1 MLTWKELTLSAWR
14 LYRLSFRL
22 VFHRKL
28 LFMGAGILA
37 YYGILYAL
45 AVFRPGEGFSAIQAL
60 HILVEAPGTVLG
72 IYLTMDLVAG
82 ERDRNTLEVLFSTS
96 SSHYKIWVV
105 RMLSIYVVLA
115 VSLMAMSALSYFFFA
130 EFLFVEGALN
140 AFLPA
145 FLVANLTFFFS
156 VSFRSG
162 NAAGMLSL
170 GFLIFILLTSES
182 LGNTPYFLFLNPF
195 DPPIGVDDAL
205 WGDRVL
211 VNRLCVAALGCVL
224 LFLALRRMEGRER
237 LLS

>member
-1 MLTWKELTLSAWR
+1 MLTWRDLTWSAWR
-14 LYRLSFRL
+14 LSRLSFQI

-28 LFMGAGILA
+28 LFMGGGILA
-37 YYGILYAL
+37 YYAILYAL

-60 HILVEAPGTVLG
+60 HILVEAPGTVLA

-82 ERDRNTLEVLFSTS
+82 ERDRDTLEVLFSTS
-96 SSHYKIWVV
+96 ASHYKIWMV
-105 RMLSIYVVLA
+105 RMLSIYVVLG
-115 VSLMAMSALSYFFFA
+115 VSLVAMSTLCYFLFA
-130 EFLFVEGALN
+130 EFLVVEGALN

-156 VSFRSG
+156 VTFRSG

-170 GFLIFILLTSES
+170 GFLILILLASGP
-182 LGNTPYFLFLNPF
+182 LRDTPYFLFLNPF
-195 DPPIGVDDAL
+195 DPPIGVDDTL
-205 WGDRVL
+205 WEDQVL
-211 VNRLCVAALGCVL
+211 VNRAGVAALGCVL

>member
-1 MLTWKELTLSAWR
+1 MLTWKELMLSAWR
-14 LYRLSFRL
+14 LYQLSFRL

-28 LFMGAGILA
+28 LFLGAGILT

-45 AVFRPGEGFSAIQAL
+45 AVFRPGEGISAIQAL
-60 HILVEAPGTVLG
+60 HILVEAPGTVLS

-105 RMLSIYVVLA
+105 RMFSVYVVLA
-115 VSLMAMSALSYFFFA
+115 IVLMAISTLSYFLFA
-130 EFLFVEGALN
+130 EFLFIEGALN

-156 VSFRSG
+156 VSLRSG

-170 GFLIFILLTSES
+170 GFLILILLTSEA

-195 DPPIGVDDAL
+195 DPPLGVDDTL

-211 VNRLCVAALGCVL
+211 VNRLCVAALGSIL
-224 LFLALRRMEGRER
+224 LFLALRRMERRER